1 MDPRD
6 AFLTRVAARLPFA
19 EDERREIV
27 AELADHLADAT
38 AALEAEGLAEAAAAQ
53 AALERLGSPEDL
65 ADALTRARRTPRR
78 LLAAAGAGTWA
89 LATGGLYGLLVGIAV
104 MAVAEIALLAAMG
117 LGSALLGQPGQ
128 LFTDMGWN
136 SVLTLLGLGAAVYVA
151 ARRLTPVLA
160 RRAGYRV
167 AVVRRGVVLVGGLA
181 LAAYALVGWSGAL
194 NWPAVAVLLALP
206 AWWVAGAWQGRD
218 LEISGR
224 RRVVLGLGGVLVVAL
239 SLLLVLAVPGMGAG
253 SSGAAPSG
261 TVSAVAPDLTSYDRI
276 AAPAPDGI
284 TTGSDASGSGGPV
297 AGDPRTW
304 VAVILRD
311 PAALVGW
318 HDLRIEAWRGVGAG
332 GTGGGPAVVDPAA
345 RGPFAVASVGVGP
358 PPVSPMGGFRFP
370 PPDPGAPAALWW
382 PADSVMV
389 SGALRVDRQPGLGW
403 ALVAITGIAPDG
415 RRHFLTGPDTI
426 QTAFRGTV
434 WDWFAA
440 LAAGR

>member
-6 AFLTRVAARLPFA
+6 AFLAQVAARLPFA

-38 AALEAEGLAEAAAAQ
+38 AALEADGLADYVAAR
-53 AALERLGSPEDL
+53 AALDRLGSPEDL

-89 LATGGLYGLLVGIAV
+89 LATSGLYGLLVGLAV
-104 MAVAEIALLAAMG
+104 MAVAEIALLAAIG
-117 LGSALLGQPGQ
+117 LGSTLLGHPEQ
-128 LFTDMGWN
+128 LFTDLGWN
-136 SVLTLLGLGAAVYVA
+136 SVLTLLGLGVAVYVVG
-151 ARRLTPVLA
+151 RRLTPVLA

-167 AVVRRGVVLVGGLA
+167 AVVRRVVALVGGLA
-181 LAAYALVGWSGAL
+181 LGAYALVGWSGAL
-194 NWPAVAVLLALP
+194 NWPAVLVLLALP
-206 AWWVAGAWQGRD
+206 AWWMVGAWQGRD
-218 LEISGR
+218 LEFRGR

-239 SLLLVLAVPGMGAG
+239 SLLLVLAAPGLGVV
-253 SSGAAPSG
+253 SSGG
-261 TVSAVAPDLTSYDRI
+261 VSTVAPDLTSYDRI
-276 AAPAPDGI
+276 AAPAPDAI
-284 TTGSDASGSGGPV
+284 TTDSDASGSGGPV

-318 HDLRIEAWRGVGAG
+318 HDLRIEAWRGVEAG
-332 GTGGGPAVVDPAA
+332 HGGGPAVVDPAA
-345 RGPFAVASVGVGP
+345 RGPFALAAVGVGP
-358 PPVSPMGGFRFP
+358 PPVSPDGGLRFP
-370 PPDPGAPAALWW
+370 PPDPGAPTAQWW

-389 SGALRVDRQPGLGW
+389 SGALRMDREPGVSW

-415 RRHFLTGPDTI
+415 RRHFVTGPDTI
-426 QTAFRGTV
+426 QTVFRGTA

>member
-6 AFLTRVAARLPFA
+6 AFLAQVAARLPFA

-38 AALEAEGLAEAAAAQ
+38 AALEADGLADYVAAR
-53 AALERLGSPEDL
+53 AALDRLGSPEDL
-65 ADALTRARRTPRR
+65 ADALARARRAPRR

-89 LATGGLYGLLVGIAV
+89 LATGGLYGLLVGLAV
-104 MAVAEIALLAAMG
+104 MAVAEIALLAAVG
-117 LGSALLGQPGQ
+117 LGSALLGHPGQ
-128 LFTDMGWN
+128 LFTDLGWN
-136 SVLTLLGLGAAVYVA
+136 SVLTLLGLGVAVYVVG
-151 ARRLTPVLA
+151 RRLTPVLA

-167 AVVRRGVVLVGGLA
+167 AVVRRVVALVGGLA
-181 LAAYALVGWSGAL
+181 LGAYALVGWSGAL
-194 NWPAVAVLLALP
+194 NWPAVLVLLALP
-206 AWWVAGAWQGRD
+206 AWWMVGAWQGRD

-224 RRVVLGLGGVLVVAL
+224 RRVLLGLGGVLVVAL
-239 SLLLVLAVPGMGAG
+239 SLLLVLAAPGLGVV
-253 SSGAAPSG
+253 SSGG
-261 TVSAVAPDLTSYDRI
+261 VSTVAPDLTSYDRI
-276 AAPAPDGI
+276 AAPAPDAI
-284 TTGSDASGSGGPV
+284 TTDSDASGSGGPV

-318 HDLRIEAWRGVGAG
+318 HDLRIEAWRGVEAG
-332 GTGGGPAVVDPAA
+332 HGGGPAVVDPAA
-345 RGPFAVASVGVGP
+345 RGPFALAAVGVGP
-358 PPVSPMGGFRFP
+358 PPVSPDGGLRFP
-370 PPDPGAPAALWW
+370 PPDPGAPTAQWW

-389 SGALRVDRQPGLGW
+389 SGALRMDREPGVSW

-415 RRHFLTGPDTI
+415 RRHFVTGPDTI
-426 QTAFRGTV
+426 QTVFRGTA